1 MEKIKERP
9 SRKMRFSP
17 ADAATSMNLVCGLL
31 SMVMAAHDHLYQ
43 AIWLIVMAMVFD
55 SVDGNL
61 AKMFNSVSEFGRE
74 LDSLADMVSFGTA
87 PAFLF
92 AEMFIQP
99 QFSFIAFLAP
109 ATYAVC
115 AAVRLA
121 RFNLCPPVRGYFQ
134 GLPSPAAALGV
145 VMFALAALH
154 HQWTALPIFSG
165 IALMFMG
172 AMAML
177 MVSFIA
183 YPKPFGEEYEVW
195 KPFTAL
201 VGTAFLLAWAV
212 FDREIGFLVFMLF
225 YIVGAPFYGLS
236 IAKKARPALS

>member
-1 MEKIKERP
+1 MEKINERTK
-9 SRKMRFSP
+9 RKMRFSP

-31 SMVMAAHDHLYQ
+31 SMVMAAHDQPYQ

-92 AEMFIQP
+92 SEMFIQP
-99 QFSFIAFLAP
+99 EFSFIAFLAP
-109 ATYAVC
+109 ATYTVC

-121 RFNLCPPVRGYFQ
+121 RFNVRPPVRGYFQ
-134 GLPSPAAALGV
+134 GLPSPAAALGA

-154 HQWTALPIFSG
+154 NGWMALPIFSG
-165 IALMFMG
+165 VALLLMG
-172 AMAML
+172 ALSML
-177 MVSFIA
+177 MISFIP
-183 YPKPFGEEYEVW
+183 YPKPFGAEYEIW
-195 KPFTAL
+195 KPFFAL

-212 FDREIGFLVFMLF
+212 YDREIGFLAFMF
-225 YIVGAPFYGLS
+225 SYIIGAPFYGLTLS
-236 IAKKARPALS
+236 KKTQPALN